1 MISGRIGWELATLGV
16 LCVLTIFLF
25 PGVQGPYSVVHGP
38 ATALLAARAAAR
50 ARIGIVRGA
59 LKSLGNRLILALI
72 VLCKVSHSE
81 AVFHTA
87 ALPECNA
94 ILRC

>member
-1 MISGRIGWELATLGV
+1 MISGRIGWELAMLAV
-16 LCVLTIFLF
+16 LCVLAIFLF

-50 ARIGIVRGA
+50 TRIGIVRGA
-59 LKSLGNRLILALI
+59 LKLLANRLILPL
-72 VLCKVSHSE
+72 VFLRKVSLSE

>member
-1 MISGRIGWELATLGV
+1 MIAGRIGWELPTLAV
-16 LCVLTIFLF
+16 LCILTIFFF

-38 ATALLAARAAAR
+38 ATALLAARAAVR

-59 LKSLGNRLILALI
+59 WKLLADRLTLPLVVFGRISL
-72 VLCKVSHSE
+72 SE
-81 AVFHTA
+81 AVFHAA
-87 ALPECNA
+87 ALSECSA